1 MAASSS
7 KMLQVARKTGRK
19 ADQRKTKRKKSNS
32 QNSYRPL
39 TSDYH
44 DVSTNV
50 MVVNTFLL
58 EIDVNHIVCIICIY
72 IYIYTEYIYIYT
84 EENIYMYIY
93 IMYTHLEPCRRR
105 PPWNGRSWAC
115 SAGRMPLV
123 SALGWVSEM
132 KQLKPK
138 FTVVVLIWMLAE
150 MSTILLVYF
159 SQIVC

>member
-19 ADQRKTKRKKSNS
+19 ADQRKTKREKSNS

-72 IYIYTEYIYIYT
+72 IYTEYIYIYRRK
-84 EENIYMYIY
+84 YLYVYIY
-93 IMYTHLEPCRRR
+93 YVYSPGALPQAPSLKWKVMGLFCGAHATRLGIGLGFGDETIETQIYCSSFDLDV
-105 PPWNGRSWAC
+105 GRN
-115 SAGRMPLV
+115 V
-123 SALGWVSEM
+123 HY
-132 KQLKPK
+132 
-138 FTVVVLIWMLAE
+138 FTCLFLAN
-150 MSTILLVYF
+150 SLL
-159 SQIVC
+159 S

>member
-72 IYIYTEYIYIYT
+72 IYIQNIYIYT

-93 IMYTHLEPCRRR
+93 ILCILTWSPAAGALPEMEGLGPVLRGACHSSRHWAGFRR
-105 PPWNGRSWAC
+105 
-115 SAGRMPLV
+115 
-123 SALGWVSEM
+123 
-132 KQLKPK
+132 
-138 FTVVVLIWMLAE
+138 
-150 MSTILLVYF
+150 
-159 SQIVC
+159 

>member
-32 QNSYRPL
+32 RNSYRPL

-44 DVSTNV
+44 DLSTNV

-58 EIDVNHIVCIICIY
+58 EIDVNHIVCKNMYIY
-72 IYIYTEYIYIYT
+72 RIYIYTY
-84 EENIYMYIY
+84 IYMY
-93 IMYTHLEPCRRR
+93 TRLEPCRRR

-123 SALGWVSEM
+123 SALGWVSEIFNNWNPN
-132 KQLKPK
+132 L
-138 FTVVVLIWMLAE
+138 VVLIWMLAE

-159 SQIVC
+159 SLK